1 MRKRKIIAAVV
12 VLIAVMVGAVLLA
25 PAPHVQVVG
34 SLPPDDLAQIQK
46 VVWKEIRFWVL
57 PKLNWDDVY
66 NPRYIPHYVFAGFRD
81 YAKLHILWVDV
92 KPNGSVEVFV
102 GESKDT
108 ILSQGHAIDLQKKV
122 RWEIIGYGYW
132 GFSNA
137 APHDIHIP
145 PITMT
150 VMPNSPG
157 PLLFGTFNATSRLL
171 VYESGPKQNTLT
183 ET

>member
-81 YAKLHILWVDV
+81 YAKLHILWVDKSPTGV
-92 KPNGSVEVFV
+92 LKCLLVRAKTRYFH
-102 GESKDT
+102 KDT
-108 ILSQGHAIDLQKKV
+108 PLIFKKRFDGRLPAMAIGDFQ
-122 RWEIIGYGYW
+122 
-132 GFSNA
+132 
-137 APHDIHIP
+137 
-145 PITMT
+145 
-150 VMPNSPG
+150 
-157 PLLFGTFNATSRLL
+157 
-171 VYESGPKQNTLT
+171 TLRRMISIFPQ
-183 ET
+183 